1 MLGLDAIVLVRLSMP
16 LRMTN
21 GLRDSGGTLAGC
33 RKTVSVEGENKDEIC
48 RAVLGLAPNNSKGRV
63 LNLCGGI

>member
-33 RKTVSVEGENKDEIC
+33 RKTVSVEGEN
-48 RAVLGLAPNNSKGRV
+48 
-63 LNLCGGI
+63 